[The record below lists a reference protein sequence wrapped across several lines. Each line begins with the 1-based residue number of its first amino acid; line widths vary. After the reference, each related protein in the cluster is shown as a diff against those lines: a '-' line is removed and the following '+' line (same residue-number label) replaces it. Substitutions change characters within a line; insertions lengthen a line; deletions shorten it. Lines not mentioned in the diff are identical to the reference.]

1 MSKATDPGRYMKPFA
16 DPAIAVT
23 EAVTGIYAVQEELL
37 RRRPGLWDVV
47 REVAAGG
54 DPPIPTYERVPQD
67 ALVSM
72 VLGSAIDLLW
82 RRTRTVYAVHPDMA
96 AELPGSTSDTLAG
109 SVFRHLPHTC
119 PLLVF
124 AEPLPTRLAN
134 GQPGRVYGA
143 YTVGSVPSSSGGR
156 RYCPTDDEAMTTLSL
171 MIITGVEDEA
181 GHWQDWELS
190 RVRVPLA
197 ERFTVADAVAA
208 SISHYSLDESV
219 NDGRTLADVGAWLST
234 VLPVILNTLLYV
246 CTDDADTVAVRT
258 PRAARKAKTKG
269 RKESRREKPNRLL
282 KVGWR
287 LGPALKAA
295 RAAARQARHAAVHT
309 GRRLPPHQRRGHFK
323 MVRFGAGRCNEK
335 VVYIKPY
342 MVSLDLLAELGLDTR
357 LIPIQARRT
366 TQRPRETATRK

>member
-1 MSKATDPGRYMKPFA
+1 MSKATDPGRYMKPFV

-37 RRRPGLWDVV
+37 RRRPGLWKVV

-54 DPPIPTYERVPQD
+54 DPQIPSYARVPQD

-72 VLGSAIDLLW
+72 VLGSAIDLMW

-96 AELPGSTSDTLAG
+96 AELTGSTSDVLAG

-134 GQPGRVYGA
+134 GQPGRVYGV
-143 YTVGSVPSSSGGR
+143 YVVGSVRTARGGS
-156 RYCPTDDEAMTTLSL
+156 RYVSTDDEDMATLSL
-171 MIITGVEDEA
+171 MIVTGAEDEA
-181 GHWQDWELS
+181 GRWQDWELS

-197 ERFTVADAVAA
+197 ERFTVADAIAA
-208 SISHYSLDESV
+208 SIAHYSLDESV
-219 NDGRTLADVGAWLST
+219 QDGRTIADVETWLGSI
-234 VLPVILNTLLYV
+234 LPVILNTLLYA
-246 CTDDADTVAVRT
+246 CTDDADTIAVPA
-258 PRAARKAKTKG
+258 PRAGRKAKAKRG
-269 RKESRREKPNRLL
+269 KDNRREKPTRVL
-282 KVGWR
+282 KLGWR

-295 RAAARQARHAAVHT
+295 RAAARQASRAAAHT

-323 MVRFGAGRCNEK
+323 MVRYGPELCYEK
-335 VVYIKPY
+335 PAYIKPY

-357 LIPIQARRT
+357 LIPVQARRT
-366 TQRPRETATRK
+366 AQRPRETATRK